1 MRSESKANF
10 FISNRQLI
18 QDLAINTG
26 TTAVPVWS
34 KICTTSEVGI
44 DTDLETQDFYVYC
57 DALQRKLITG
67 ANVVLSGTLKID
79 ANSAGDLAIL
89 DKVHTLISAG
99 TIEQFNNVE
108 IQFKLL
114 TSVVGGV
121 LTYTTYTA
129 DVSMTVSDLGG
140 AAEDVS
146 EFSFEMTLIGTATQS
161 ASA

>member
-1 MRSESKANF
+1 MKKANF

-18 QDLAINTG
+18 KDLAINTG

-57 DALQRKLITG
+57 DALQRRLITG
-67 ANVVLSGTLKID
+67 ANVVLSGTLKLD
-79 ANSAGDLAIL
+79 ANNAGDLALL
-89 DKVHTLISAG
+89 DKVHTLLSAG

-108 IQFKLL
+108 IKFDLL
-114 TSVVGGV
+114 TSVSGGA

-129 DVSMTVSDLGG
+129 SVNLSLSDLGG
-140 AAEDVS
+140 SAEDVS
-146 EFSFEMTLIGTATQS
+146 EFSFEMTLIGTAS
-161 ASA
+161 VEASA